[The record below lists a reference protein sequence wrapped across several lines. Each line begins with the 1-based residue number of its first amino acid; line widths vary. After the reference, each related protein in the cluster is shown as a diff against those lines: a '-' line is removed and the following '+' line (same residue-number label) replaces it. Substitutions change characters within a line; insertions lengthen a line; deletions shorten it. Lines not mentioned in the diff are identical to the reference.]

1 VPRVP
6 LLAGS
11 KIAVVNVDDD
21 AVVLAPPPPR
31 EPIVDVGAA
40 VRDSLRF
47 PLAGDPL
54 ETLVPRGGRATV
66 VVEPPAYPV
75 PQTSVEPRPAAIAA
89 AIDELERA
97 GIPAQRTTILVAG
110 ALARRTDEREVDQFV
125 PPEFARRFHGSV
137 EVHDAESPELVPIG
151 IDGGRT
157 VRVHRA
163 LVETDLVLTIS
174 AAETVLHGGPGLLVG
189 ATDSATIRAA
199 DAYSLLETATSQGW
213 HVGVALERALA
224 RRVAVIGTSLVL
236 TLPRLTGMLRGYPYQ
251 EESVEYLLRSPMRRV
266 FGVLP
271 GFVRRRALRSIPAS
285 RGISAA
291 FSGPPSVA
299 HAEALLRGTEERAR
313 SLGKPLDAICLGIP
327 GTTPHL
333 PRERPNPLLA
343 AHLGLA
349 LALRLWRD
357 AFPVVDGGTAIL
369 VHPFER
375 RFAHP
380 SQQPYREFFRAV
392 RVGSA
397 RDLDLLRE
405 AEQAAAA
412 DGKAIAAYRGGRTH
426 HPVLPFADWSACAP
440 ALGRLGAVLVA
451 GCRDHDA
458 ARALGLVPTHG
469 VGAAVQ
475 MAQSRADGPLRI
487 GFLLAPPYFPLRVR
501 T

>member
-1 VPRVP
+1 MTRIP

-11 KIAVVNVDDD
+11 KIAVVNASDD

-31 EPIVDVGAA
+31 ERVADVAAA

-47 PLAGDPL
+47 PLAGEPL

-66 VVEPPAYPV
+66 VIEPPAQPV
-75 PQTSVEPRPAAIAA
+75 PQTPVEARPAAVAA
-89 AIDELERA
+89 AIDELERS
-97 GIPAQRTTILVAG
+97 GIPSERTTILVAG
-110 ALARRTDEREVDQFV
+110 GLARRTSERDVEQFV
-125 PPEFARRFHGSV
+125 PPDFARRYHGSV
-137 EVHDAESPELVPIG
+137 EVHDAESPDLVPLSIE
-151 IDGGRT
+151 GRN
-157 VRVHRA
+157 VRVHPA
-163 LVETDLVLTIS
+163 VLNTDLVLTVS
-174 AAETVLHGGPGLLVG
+174 AAETVLHGGPSVLVG
-189 ATDSATIRAA
+189 ASDPATIRAA
-199 DAYSLLETATSQGW
+199 DAYSLLETVASQGW
-213 HVGVALERALA
+213 QLGVAIERALQ
-224 RRVAVIGTSLVL
+224 REVAVIGTSLVH
-236 TLPRLTGMLRGYPYQ
+236 TLPRLTGMLHGYPYE
-251 EESVEYLLRSPMRRV
+251 EESVERLVRSPVRHL

-271 GFVRRRALRSIPAS
+271 GLVRRRALKTIPAS

-291 FSGPPSVA
+291 FSGPPSAA

-313 SLGKPLDAICLGIP
+313 SLGEPLDAVCLGIP
-327 GTTPHL
+327 GTTPYL

-343 AHLGLA
+343 AYLGLG

-380 SQQPYREFFRAV
+380 SQQPYRSFFRAV
-392 RVGSA
+392 RAGSA
-397 RDLDLLRE
+397 RELDLMRD
-405 AEQAAAA
+405 AELAAAGHA
-412 DGKAIAAYRGGRTH
+412 KAIAAYRDRRTH
-426 HPVLPFADWSACAP
+426 HPLLPFADWNACAP

-475 MAQSRADGPLRI
+475 MAESRADGPLRI

-501 T
+501 A